1 MEIKK
6 LRGRAGDLV
15 KKYRYVLIVLLIGI
29 GLMMIPEK
37 KTTETADPAPQT
49 ASFPDKTEELTQLLS
64 QIQGAGR
71 VRLLLTLDSGEE
83 TVYQMDR
90 DLDAGGGV
98 RYQTVTVTDGER
110 NQKGIVQQVIAPKYR
125 GAVVLCQGAEDAK
138 VRLAIVDAVSD
149 ATGLTTDR
157 ISVLKMK

>member
-6 LRGRAGDLV
+6 LRGRAGELM
-15 KKYRYVLIVLLIGI
+15 KKYRYVLIVLLIGV
-29 GLMMIPEK
+29 GLMLIPEK
-37 KTTETADPAPQT
+37 KNKESPTVVPSTVE
-49 ASFPDKTEELTQLLS
+49 FPDKTEELTQLLS
-64 QIQGAGR
+64 QIQGAGK
-71 VRLLLTLDSGEE
+71 VRLLLTLDSGVE
-83 TVYQMDR
+83 TVYQMDK

-98 RYQTVTVTDGER
+98 RYQTVTVTDSER
-110 NQKGIVQQVIAPKYR
+110 NQQGIVQQILAPKYR